1 MRMASAADLRSYTA
15 LINRLNAALQRRS
28 EAVLQWHAVP
38 QGYIAEIPEGK
49 LLLSRCREFA
59 TLTMIYESRVDNGE
73 DAPRVVERGRRVISV
88 GAPDRLQRIALDLA
102 ARGVPGAPAWSG
114 EQLTWDWVGDDG
126 SRRMQVPD
134 GELWIACPE
143 AGPSTLTFEGET
155 GMELLTV
162 GDGAELERQG
172 VMWWRK
178 RSERPLQV
186 VVRGQIAKLR
196 SLEVAGLLGYTPVTD
211 NSFVALARAGDE
223 LALLYIEGCYTR
235 LAARISWED
244 AIGGEPFDVD
254 RLLQTV
260 QRSAANHSPAANEWV
275 QDGRPVEVPDA
286 RPEPGAMPTRDEGG
300 VTSMQGDA
308 AMVGAH
314 RRLCEGHLRR
324 LLGLRGRGARKAR
337 ELVRLILER
346 LDACRVDVA
355 GTRQEVHRELEV
367 LLERRLVG
375 GDRNIRDA
383 LDLLVKH
390 SPLFCREERTRC
402 RVLFAQLH
410 DPESEL
416 MRRLAAEEA
425 AGSDGDVESGT
436 GAALV
441 GVDTPWERASEVSV
455 GAEEVPAPAD
465 AVVDLAAATGEVANP
480 DNPVVVV
487 SRSPDHDG
495 GLGIAVGPEGAAGS
509 GTGARGPGIA
519 PPSPH
524 RPTGGP
530 GGSRDVLLVSRVG
543 IPRPAETSL
552 RGFIRGAPWWDLR
565 DPGLEPAGAPS
576 RMMWERQA
584 GRPPDEGDENDSS

>member
-1 MRMASAADLRSYTA
+1 MRMASAADARSYTA
-15 LINRLNAALQRRS
+15 LINRLHAALQRRS
-28 EAVLQWHAVP
+28 EAVLQWHAVS

-49 LLLSRCREFA
+49 LLLSMCREFA
-59 TLTMIYESRVDNGE
+59 TLTMIYESRVDVGE

-88 GAPDRLQRIALDLA
+88 GAPDRLQRIALELA

-114 EQLTWDWVGDDG
+114 EPLTWGWVGDDG

-178 RSERPLQV
+178 RTERPLQV
-186 VVRGQIAKLR
+186 VVRGQVAKLR

-223 LALLYIEGCYTR
+223 LALLYVEGCYTR
-235 LAARISWED
+235 LAARIAWED

-254 RLLQTV
+254 MLLQTV
-260 QRSAANHSPAANEWV
+260 QRSAANHAPAANEWV
-275 QDGRPVEVPDA
+275 QDGPPVEVPDA
-286 RPEPGAMPTRDEGG
+286 RPEPGAMPTRDEGR
-300 VTSMQGDA
+300 VTSMQGYA

-390 SPLFCREERTRC
+390 SPLFCRDEGTRC

-416 MRRLAAEEA
+416 MSRFAAEEA
-425 AGSDGDVESGT
+425 AAVGSEAT
-436 GAALV
+436 AGAALV
-441 GVDTPWERASEVSV
+441 GVESSCERVPESSV
-455 GAEEVPAPAD
+455 GADEVAAPAD
-465 AVVDLAAATGEVANP
+465 AVVDVAAVAGEVANP
-480 DNPVVVV
+480 DSPVVVV
-487 SRSPDHDG
+487 SRSPEHDG
-495 GLGIAVGPEGAAGS
+495 GLGIAVGSEGGAGF
-509 GTGARGPGIA
+509 GTGGRGPGIA
-519 PPSPH
+519 PPSPY

-530 GGSRDVLLVSRVG
+530 GGSRDVLIVSRVG

-552 RGFIRGAPWWDLR
+552 RGFIRGAPWWDSL
-565 DPGLEPAGAPS
+565 DPALDRAGAPS
-576 RMMWERQA
+576 RMMWESQA
-584 GRPPDEGDENDSS
+584 GRRPDEGDENDSS

>member
-1 MRMASAADLRSYTA
+1 MRMASAADARSYTA
-15 LINRLNAALQRRS
+15 LINRLHAALQRRS
-28 EAVLQWHAVP
+28 EAVLQWHAVS

-49 LLLSRCREFA
+49 LLLSMCREFA
-59 TLTMIYESRVDNGE
+59 TLTMIYESRVDVGE

-88 GAPDRLQRIALDLA
+88 GAPDRLQRIALELA

-114 EQLTWDWVGDDG
+114 EPLTWGWVGDDG

-178 RSERPLQV
+178 RTERPLQV
-186 VVRGQIAKLR
+186 VVRGQVAKLR

-223 LALLYIEGCYTR
+223 LALLYVEGCYTR
-235 LAARISWED
+235 LAARIAWED

-254 RLLQTV
+254 MLLQTV
-260 QRSAANHSPAANEWV
+260 RRSAANHAPAANEWV
-275 QDGRPVEVPDA
+275 QDGPPVEVLDA
-286 RPEPGAMPTRDEGG
+286 RPEPGAMPTRDEGR

-367 LLERRLVG
+367 LLGRRLVG

-390 SPLFCREERTRC
+390 SPLFCREEGTRC

-416 MRRLAAEEA
+416 MRRLVAEEA
-425 AGSDGDVESGT
+425 AAVGSEATAGHVESGT

-441 GVDTPWERASEVSV
+441 GEETPWERASEVRV
-455 GAEEVPAPAD
+455 DAAEVAAPVD
-465 AVVDLAAATGEVANP
+465 AVADVAAVAREVANP

-495 GLGIAVGPEGAAGS
+495 GAGS
-509 GTGARGPGIA
+509 GTGGRGPGIA
-519 PPSPH
+519 PALPH

-552 RGFIRGAPWWDLR
+552 RGFIRGAPWWDSP
-565 DPGLEPAGAPS
+565 DPAIDRAGAPS
-576 RMMWERQA
+576 RMMWESQA
-584 GRPPDEGDENDSS
+584 GGPPDDADDNDSS